1 MRPSRTTASA
11 LTYELRVFVFGPHHA
26 PLHVRLELL
35 DRQGRRVGSSRRV
48 TLPAGQN
55 TRPIRVRP
63 KRGIVVR
70 RPAFGGVSACELGPI
85 ELPGCSR
92 CPRDLDI
99 AGVCA
104 SERLRAYKP

>member
-70 RPAFGGVSACELGPI
+70 RPAFGWRIRVRAWSD
-85 ELPGCSR
+85 R
-92 CPRDLDI
+92 T
-99 AGVCA
+99 AGVLTLPT
-104 SERLRAYKP
+104 RP